1 MNAFGRWDRYQQGK
15 NYSVSS
21 SLNEISYPNSGR
33 WRVKLWVQNL
43 LVVCVITDIKVGQLE
58 NDGRDCGGSVGLL
71 MWVSKGN
78 IIRFCGLAHLGLNV
92 MAALTWGMGF
102 VVSKGLALAWVCFVC
117 PSRYWELGGLWVV
130 LWNFWGHCWWQLCYG
145 Q

>member
-1 MNAFGRWDRYQQGK
+1 M
-15 NYSVSS
+15 
-21 SLNEISYPNSGR
+21 
-33 WRVKLWVQNL
+33 WVQNL

-92 MAALTWGMGF
+92 MAALT
-102 VVSKGLALAWVCFVC
+102 
-117 PSRYWELGGLWVV
+117 
-130 LWNFWGHCWWQLCYG
+130 
-145 Q
+145 